1 MKSKKESVSRD
12 QIWKSAILV
21 WSGHFHIF
29 WLISI
34 GPSETGSISGD
45 FVQIFYIGFG
55 RSITVKFDDGRSPKW
70 PRESALHVFIFLF
83 SQLKRWHL
91 VSMPLIRSPTKK
103 NKHINIF
110 ENRKIILI
118 SKRHLKI
125 HWKANILVWNNR
137 FEDISGCPSNMI
149 FLCVMATKW
158 EPHLVCHPKKY
169 TVLKQTESQISL
181 LSNSLQ

>member
-103 NKHINIF
+103 NKHINIHINIF
-110 ENRKIILI
+110 EKKDI
-118 SKRHLKI
+118 
-125 HWKANILVWNNR
+125 WKSIGR
-137 FEDISGCPSNMI
+137 QI
-149 FLCVMATKW
+149 FWCET
-158 EPHLVCHPKKY
+158 
-169 TVLKQTESQISL
+169 TVLRIFPGVLQIWSSFVWWL
-181 LSNSLQ
+181 PNGNHI